1 MILSNDNTIIN
12 QPPLKTS
19 NSMTSQELKELVKAH
34 FSLVEATTE
43 ETFGELK
50 DINGA
55 FTLRFPGDSLQVGDK
70 VEVITAEGQ
79 VMDAPDGEHELEDGT
94 KIRTENSMVT
104 EIMSAS
110 GEMEMA
116 EVETEVEGET
126 KEDVAV
132 EDASMAD
139 MMEDKVEVGMPA
151 EAIVSAIV
159 EAVKSEVEAMKKEMA
174 ELKEKMAEYAT
185 QPASEK
191 SMPASFKS
199 ALSPA
204 PLNVL
209 NQDRFNKI
217 NELISKTKIKK

>member
-1 MILSNDNTIIN
+1 M
-12 QPPLKTS
+12 TS
-19 NSMTSQELKELVKAH
+19 NELKELVKAH

-43 ETFGELK
+43 VAEAFGELK

-55 FTLRFPGDSLQVGDK
+55 FTIKFPGDSLQVGDK

-116 EVETEVEGET
+116 EVETEVEGVK

-132 EDASMAD
+132 EDAAMAD
-139 MMEDKVEVGMPA
+139 MMEDKAEVELPV
-151 EAIVSAIV
+151 EAVVEAIV
-159 EAVKSEVEAMKKEMA
+159 EAVKGEVEAMKKELA
-174 ELKEKMAEYAT
+174 EMKEKMAEFAAE
-185 QPASEK
+185 PAAEK
-191 SMPASFKS
+191 SMPASFKQ
-199 ALSPA
+199 AVTPT